1 MKAKLHPVANQIKI
15 KCSPMFLTSLQ
26 HLPECQCCH
35 DQYVRQGACFAA
47 IQKQPLVPP
56 TKTLSQQYDE

>member
-1 MKAKLHPVANQIKI
+1 MNAKLHPVANQIKI

-26 HLPECQCCH
+26 HPPECQYYH
-35 DQYVRQGACFAA
+35 DQYVCQGTCLAA
-47 IQKQPLVPP
+47 IQRQLVPP